1 MVVFARVH
9 QPSNKPHASTYFHM
23 MSDNQWRYSGH
34 VNDNNG
40 SSTNKAEQ
48 HSQKKTNDKNNNSMH
63 QPNNSNNINMSNS
76 DTDDELNNSFH
87 EKSSGFDF
95 DPCQAYTSNNKAC
108 IEACQATMMSVDHN
122 MTMCGVS
129 DLSRFHPSNYF
140 TTRNSNVEDG
150 EHMNHSPYLYSPSA
164 PVGPTRCEYCGN
176 QNTDDCKSNLPEV
189 YLQFVKGGGNGN
201 GANGSSGNANNNPDS
216 CPPCSEACNATIANT
231 TISSVDGSKNNNN
244 NNIPSKENVCPRPQL
259 FFLKKRP
266 PFATPDGW
274 DPITEYRT
282 NLFEAPTTIEGMGR
296 GWGEVRGHLGG
307 EGGNATAAG
316 YGGGGG
322 MMNNSMN
329 RSYAASGCG
338 SNSAYGAGGGGGDT
352 EISFSSAGGGG
363 ATNVSESDGARSLSP
378 VQWVSGLMSSLSPHK

>member
-1 MVVFARVH
+1 
-9 QPSNKPHASTYFHM
+9 M
-23 MSDNQWRYSGH
+23 MSENQWRYSGRG
-34 VNDNNG
+34 NDDNG
-40 SSTNKAEQ
+40 SSTTKAKQ
-48 HSQKKTNDKNNNSMH
+48 HNDKNNMH
-63 QPNNSNNINMSNS
+63 QPNNSNNNINMSNS

-140 TTRNSNVEDG
+140 ATRDNNVEDG
-150 EHMNHSPYLYSPSA
+150 DHMNHSPYLYSPSA

-176 QNTDDCKSNLPEV
+176 QNTDDCKSNLPEG
-189 YLQFVKGGGNGN
+189 YLQFVKGSNEN
-201 GANGSSGNANNNPDS
+201 GAIGSSGNANNNPDS
-216 CPPCSEACNATIANT
+216 CPPCSETCNATIANT
-231 TISSVDGSKNNNN
+231 TISSVDGSKKKNNK

-282 NLFEAPTTIEGMGR
+282 NLFEAPSTVEGMGR
-296 GWGEVRGHLGG
+296 GWGEVRGHLGNNTTG

-316 YGGGGG
+316 YGGGG
-322 MMNNSMN
+322 MMNNNMN

-338 SNSAYGAGGGGGDT
+338 SSACGAGGGADT

-363 ATNVSESDGARSLSP
+363 TNVSESDGGRPLSP
-378 VQWVSGLMSSLSPHK
+378 VQWVSGLMGSLSTHK

>member
-1 MVVFARVH
+1 M
-9 QPSNKPHASTYFHM
+9 
-23 MSDNQWRYSGH
+23 
-34 VNDNNG
+34 NDNNG

-48 HSQKKTNDKNNNSMH
+48 HSQKKTNDKNNNNMH

-150 EHMNHSPYLYSPSA
+150 DHMNHSPYLYSPSA

-176 QNTDDCKSNLPEV
+176 QNTDDCKSNLPEG
-189 YLQFVKGGGNGN
+189 YLQFVKGGNGN
-201 GANGSSGNANNNPDS
+201 GANGNANNNPDS
-216 CPPCSEACNATIANT
+216 CPPCSETCNATIANT

-244 NNIPSKENVCPRPQL
+244 NNMPSKENVCPRPQL

-274 DPITEYRT
+274 DPNTEYRT
-282 NLFEAPTTIEGMGR
+282 NLFEAPTSMGR
-296 GWGEVRGHLGG
+296 GWGEVRGHLGTG
-307 EGGNATAAG
+307 EGGNAIAAG

-338 SNSAYGAGGGGGDT
+338 SNSACGAGGGGGDT

-363 ATNVSESDGARSLSP
+363 ATNVSESDGGRSLSP